1 MKILKNSSFIIAFT
15 AAILFT
21 LLGAWLKLNHFDGA
35 ALFLII
41 GVISTFI
48 YIAIGI
54 SEVTQSKKLKTTEKL
69 IWSVGFIAFSFLVGV
84 FYVLMGRKH
93 IVSN

>member
-1 MKILKNSSFIIAFT
+1 MLAFT

-48 YIAIGI
+48 YIVIGI
-54 SEVTQSKKLKTTEKL
+54 SEVSQSKKLKTTEKL
-69 IWSVGFIAFSFLVGV
+69 IWSVRFIAFSFLVGV
-84 FYVLMGRKH
+84 FYVLMGRKN
-93 IVSN
+93 IVKSE

>member
-1 MKILKNSSFIIAFT
+1 MLAFT

-48 YIAIGI
+48 YIVIGI
-54 SEVTQSKKLKTTEKL
+54 SEVSQSEKLKTTEKL
-69 IWSVGFIAFSFLVGV
+69 IWFVRFIAFSFLVGT

-93 IVSN
+93 IV

>member
-1 MKILKNSSFIIAFT
+1 MLAFT

-48 YIAIGI
+48 YIVIGI
-54 SEVTQSKKLKTTEKL
+54 SEVSQSEKLKTTEKL
-69 IWSVGFIAFSFLVGV
+69 TWFVRFIAFSFLVGV
-84 FYVLMGRKH
+84 FYVLMGRKN
-93 IVSN
+93 IV